1 MITDIGHDHLEKGV
15 TLLQEL
21 ADTLGRLLGAIL
33 VVNLQNRAMLRQI
46 LKKINDGETVSAK
59 DINKK
64 VSIEYRVL
72 ADSMDKGNLWLE
84 KTNLKN

>member
-1 MITDIGHDHLEKGV
+1 MKGKEN
-15 TLLQEL
+15 LQAL

-46 LKKINDGETVSAK
+46 LKKLNEGQAISSK

-64 VSIEYRVL
+64 VNIEYRVI
-72 ADSMDKGNLWLE
+72 ADSMDKENLWLE

>member
-1 MITDIGHDHLEKGV
+1 MK
-15 TLLQEL
+15 EL
-21 ADTLGRLLGAIL
+21 ADVLGRLLGAIL

-46 LKKINDGETVSAK
+46 LKRLNDGETVSAK

-64 VSIEYRVL
+64 VNLEYRVL

-84 KTNLKN
+84 KITVKN

>member
-1 MITDIGHDHLEKGV
+1 MKGQ
-15 TLLQEL
+15 TNLQEL

-46 LKKINDGETVSAK
+46 LKKLNEGESVSSK

-64 VSIEYRVL
+64 VNIEYRVI
-72 ADSMDKGNLWLE
+72 ADSMDKEHQWLE

>member
-1 MITDIGHDHLEKGV
+1 M
-15 TLLQEL
+15 QEL

-46 LKKINDGETVSAK
+46 LRKLNEGESISSK

-64 VSIEYRVL
+64 VNIEYRVI
-72 ADSMDKGNLWLE
+72 ADSMDKGNQWLE